1 MNIKSLEMI
10 KYFLALGQFFDMYF
24 TDKNTLVFYTKLNAY
39 QSRSKF
45 ITMVMELTEMYK
57 RDRERLVH
65 PFTHER
71 GSLLAH
77 IFGELKFL

>member
-1 MNIKSLEMI
+1 MNQKKIPLFPKKWGSV
-10 KYFLALGQFFDMYF
+10 DP
-24 TDKNTLVFYTKLNAY
+24 
-39 QSRSKF
+39 
-45 ITMVMELTEMYK
+45 EMYK
-57 RDRERLVH
+57 RDRECLVH